1 LVIDDDYF
9 ICLLKLIKQSNTMAS
24 TSETGHAKNIANF
37 QDLISFCQGYGVT
50 YNPTKESLKISE
62 LQTLYQ
68 TSSDRLND
76 VKVNKTAF
84 DNSTN
89 ERRNAFENLK
99 PLSTKIVNAF
109 TVSGADKLAVDDAK
123 SINKKLQGTRATPVV
138 GTTTTTDP
146 NISASTISTSQQS
159 YDRQIDHLANLIQV
173 LEQNPIYNPNEIELK
188 VTSLQTK
195 LTELQIKNTNLI
207 NSYTQYSNAMIN
219 RNQTLYNP
227 LSGLL
232 QTAKEVKLYVKS
244 IFGATSPQFKQ
255 VSGLE
260 FTKPR

>member
-1 LVIDDDYF
+1 M
-9 ICLLKLIKQSNTMAS
+9 TTAS
-24 TSETGHAKNIANF
+24 TLKNKSSVSETGHAKNIANF

-62 LQTLYQ
+62 LQNIYQ
-68 TSSDRLND
+68 ISSDKLND
-76 VKVNKTAF
+76 VKVNKTDF
-84 DNSTN
+84 DNATN
-89 ERRNAFENLK
+89 QRRNAFENLK
-99 PLSTKIVNAF
+99 PLSTKIINAF
-109 TVSGADKLAVDDAK
+109 AVSGADKLAVDDAK
-123 SINKKLQGTRATPVV
+123 TVNKKLQGAKSSVTTPANQVD
-138 GTTTTTDP
+138 TTTK
-146 NISASTISTSQQS
+146 ISTSQQS

-173 LEQNPIYNPNEIELK
+173 LEQNTIYNPNETELK

-195 LTELQIKNTNLI
+195 LADLQTKNTNLI

-244 IFGATSPQFKQ
+244 IFGATSPEFKQ
-255 VSGLE
+255 VGGLE